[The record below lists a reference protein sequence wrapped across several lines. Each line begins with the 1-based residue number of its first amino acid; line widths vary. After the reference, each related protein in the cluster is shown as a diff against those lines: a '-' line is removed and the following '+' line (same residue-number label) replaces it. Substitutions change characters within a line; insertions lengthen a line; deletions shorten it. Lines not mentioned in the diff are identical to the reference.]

1 MIDLKKKIP
10 LGFNSYARMKKE
22 NYYVV
27 DKSMII
33 KDFLDRGNAVTLMTR
48 PRRFGKTINMSMLSE
63 FFDITK
69 DSKQIFQD
77 TKIMKT
83 DYALQ
88 INQYPTIFISFAD
101 AKRDAVNVVRQVKN
115 QLQNEYN
122 KYDYVFTN
130 LTRIE
135 DNRYEKILND
145 LINTDNGKI
154 EASVDAMSFLM
165 TMLER
170 YYNKKVM
177 LFIDEYDTPFIE
189 AYTGDFYDEIYS
201 GLSNMLHNAL
211 KTSNSLQYAML
222 TGIQR
227 VAKENLFSDLNNLVV
242 CTVADEHYLQY
253 FGFDEEETRELLEY
267 YELSLDEKVKSMYD
281 GYRFGSME
289 IYNPW
294 PY

>member
-122 KYDYVFTN
+122 RYDYVFTN

>member
-1 MIDLKKKIP
+1 MGIYLNP
-10 LGFNSYARMKKE
+10 GNALYTETFNDTIF
-22 NYYVV
+22 V
-27 DKSMII
+27 DKSMLINELNQCI
-33 KDFLDRGNAVTLMTR
+33 KKASKKYVCVSR

-122 KYDYVFTN
+122 RYDYVFTN

>member
-1 MIDLKKKIP
+1 
-10 LGFNSYARMKKE
+10 MKKE

-122 KYDYVFTN
+122 RYDYVFTN

-222 TGIQR
+222 TAIHR

-289 IYNPW
+289 IYNP
-294 PY
+294 

>member
-1 MIDLKKKIP
+1 MKKKIP

-122 KYDYVFTN
+122 RYDYVFTN

>member
-1 MIDLKKKIP
+1 
-10 LGFNSYARMKKE
+10 
-22 NYYVV
+22 
-27 DKSMII
+27 
-33 KDFLDRGNAVTLMTR
+33 
-48 PRRFGKTINMSMLSE
+48 
-63 FFDITK
+63 
-69 DSKQIFQD
+69 
-77 TKIMKT
+77 MKT

>member
-1 MIDLKKKIP
+1 
-10 LGFNSYARMKKE
+10 
-22 NYYVV
+22 
-27 DKSMII
+27 
-33 KDFLDRGNAVTLMTR
+33 
-48 PRRFGKTINMSMLSE
+48 
-63 FFDITK
+63 
-69 DSKQIFQD
+69 
-77 TKIMKT
+77 
-83 DYALQ
+83 
-88 INQYPTIFISFAD
+88 
-101 AKRDAVNVVRQVKN
+101 
-115 QLQNEYN
+115 
-122 KYDYVFTN
+122 
-130 LTRIE
+130 
-135 DNRYEKILND
+135 
-145 LINTDNGKI
+145 
-154 EASVDAMSFLM
+154 
-165 TMLER
+165 MLER

-227 VAKENLFSDLNNLVV
+227 VAKEYLFSDLNNLVV

-267 YELSLDEKVKSMYD
+267 YELSLEEKVKSMYD